1 MAELRLNAG
10 VPSPELLLSPQL
22 PTAPANDIRNNDG
35 DNYDDSFRSLSTC
48 RVTALCRRFALTA
61 ELNSVPTTAP

>member
-22 PTAPANDIRNNDG
+22 PTAPANDSRNNDG
-35 DNYDDSFRSLSTC
+35 DDYDDGFRSLSTC
-48 RVTALCRRFALTA
+48 RV
-61 ELNSVPTTAP
+61 